1 MPSIIKTLIDKIKS
15 FNIKFARGVY
25 EMTLLDDEYKEIKID
40 FQMTRDWK
48 IFLSYW
54 STETGEFG
62 KCNDNIQPEDINWN
76 LYPLLP
82 RKKIPATQRDLMHV
96 LEWNDPGAYT
106 VLKMLDE
113 VEIRTLFFLDIRD
126 RKVRDLYYDVCNKD
140 IELMKKILKETN
152 KDGDFYSTLLKYIK
166 DKEVIE
172 KYFRT
177 A

>member
-1 MPSIIKTLIDKIKS
+1 MPSIIKTLINKIKS
-15 FNIKFARGVY
+15 FNIRFARGVY
-25 EMTLLDDEYKEIKID
+25 ELVLLDDEYKEIKID

-48 IFLSYW
+48 LFLSYW

-62 KCNDNIQPEDINWN
+62 KCNDNIQPDDINWN

-82 RKKIPATQRDLMHV
+82 RKKMLLTQRELMRA
-96 LEWNDPGAYT
+96 LEVCDHGVYT

-126 RKVRDLYYDVCNKD
+126 SKITELYYGVCNKD
-140 IELMKKILKETN
+140 IGLMKKILEETN

-172 KYFRT
+172 KYFLT